1 MKTPLNPRTI
11 AYSQGRA
18 ISKKRLW
25 IGRSISGLSVA
36 FLLFDS
42 LTKVLQ
48 LTWVVKAS
56 TQMGFPAGA
65 ILPIGLVLLACTVVY
80 CIPRT
85 AILGAVLLTGYL
97 GGAVEVNVQAGLP
110 LASHTLFPIYFAVF
124 VWGGLA
130 LRDRR
135 VLSVFA
141 RTSGTSSD
149 GRLRLD
155 GHHEPGL
162 CTSENQFPELSLNVA
177 SRP

>member
-1 MKTPLNPRTI
+1 MSTTSSTTLNLTSHVISQAARP
-11 AYSQGRA
+11 AYPHTLPV
-18 ISKKRLW
+18 SKKRIW
-25 IGRSISGLSVA
+25 IGRIASGLAVA

-48 LTWVVKAS
+48 VPWVVKAS
-56 TQMGFPAGA
+56 TQMGFPVGA
-65 ILPIGLVLLACTVVY
+65 ILPIGLVLLACTIVY

-135 VLSVFA
+135 VWSIFA
-141 RTSGTSSD
+141 RPATGPTSA
-149 GRLRLD
+149 
-155 GHHEPGL
+155 E
-162 CTSENQFPELSLNVA
+162 
-177 SRP
+177 